1 MSFPCTIQC
10 PEPLGGCGTICVE
23 VGHVLGYPKS
33 TGGPWPSGKEA
44 KEHRFVCPGCGRE
57 WIYMTKW
64 KDIYPV
70 PGDARFRIRLTGG
83 KEIIETEDR
92 DILTYWGLP
101 IGRRARLTPEEVV
114 DLDKRASRKSYQRVS
129 GKREP

>member
-1 MSFPCTIQC
+1 
-10 PEPLGGCGTICVE
+10 
-23 VGHVLGYPKS
+23 
-33 TGGPWPSGKEA
+33 
-44 KEHRFVCPGCGRE
+44 
-57 WIYMTKW
+57 MTKW

-70 PGDARFRIRLTGG
+70 PEDARFRIRLTGG

-114 DLDKRASRKSYQRVS
+114 DLDKRASRKSYRRVS
-129 GKREP
+129 GKQEP